1 MAVLVVGNAVVDLGF
16 EVPHLP
22 RPGETLLA
30 QSCRIDVGGKGLNQ
44 AIVAARA
51 GAEVRFRAVIGRDA
65 DGDLVLERLR
75 DEALIA
81 DGVIR
86 RDGPTDRSIIYLN
99 PSGENC
105 IVSTDL
111 MAKSMTGED
120 VATHLARLGPNH
132 LALLQGNLSHGTTE
146 AILAEARAKGAT
158 TVLNAA
164 PIAFAY
170 DDLWRHVAVA
180 VVNEV
185 EARHLG
191 GDADPMRAAE
201 RLRAA
206 GVALVIVTLGAA
218 GALVVDHAGPTL
230 VAAPRVEAV
239 DTTGAGDVFCGV
251 LAAALERHFGV
262 VDAVRWA
269 VEAAALSVGRR
280 GTSSA
285 FPTTSELQALRPNC

>member
-16 EVPHLP
+16 EVHHLP

-51 GAEVRFRAVIGRDA
+51 GAEVRFCAVVGRDA
-65 DGDLVLERLR
+65 DGEMVFERLR

-81 DGVIR
+81 DDVIR
-86 RDGPTDRSIIYLN
+86 RDGPTDQSIIYLT

-105 IVSTDL
+105 IVSTGL
-111 MAKSMTGED
+111 MAKSLTNED
-120 VATHLARLGPNH
+120 VAAHLARLGPND

-146 AILAEARAKGAT
+146 TVLAQARARGAM

-164 PIAFAY
+164 PIAFPY
-170 DDLWRHVAVA
+170 DHLWQHVSIA

-185 EARHLG
+185 EAGHLG
-191 GDADPMRAAE
+191 DDADPMRAAE
-201 RLRAA
+201 RLRKA

-230 VAAPRVEAV
+230 VAAPSVEAV

-251 LAAALERHFGV
+251 LAAALERSFGV
-262 VDAVRWA
+262 VDAARWA

-285 FPTTSELQALRPNC
+285 FPTTSELQALRPNR